1 MEWGLAV
8 TDMALTLTAADG
20 AEEVGGVGDDGG
32 GRGMGQQ
39 SSAVLKEAAD
49 VPVGPL
55 SIDTSAT
62 TFFLPVG
69 LDDTTPRAVSLTS
82 DSRPPPLPEA
92 EASGAAAAGVV
103 PLALLMMVGTLRW
116 YLDTHSLSRRSMA
129 AARRLSSAYLVS
141 QASNSKL

>member
-20 AEEVGGVGDDGG
+20 AEVGVGVGDDGG

-82 DSRPPPLPEA
+82 DSRPSLPEA
-92 EASGAAAAGVV
+92 EASGAAGVV

>member
-20 AEEVGGVGDDGG
+20 AEEEVGDGVVSDGG

-39 SSAVLKEAAD
+39 SSAVLKEAAE

-69 LDDTTPRAVSLTS
+69 LEDTRAVSLAS
-82 DSRPPPLPEA
+82 ESRPPPLPEA
-92 EASGAAAAGVV
+92 EESGAAGPVV

-141 QASNSKL
+141 HASNSKL

>member
-8 TDMALTLTAADG
+8 TDMALTLTADG
-20 AEEVGGVGDDGG
+20 AEVGVSDGG

-39 SSAVLKEAAD
+39 SSAVLKAAAD

-69 LDDTTPRAVSLTS
+69 LDTTPRAVSLAS
-82 DSRPPPLPEA
+82 CSRPPLEPEA
-92 EASGAAAAGVV
+92 DAAGVV

-141 QASNSKL
+141 QASNSRL

>member
-20 AEEVGGVGDDGG
+20 AEEVGDGVGDDGGG

-69 LDDTTPRAVSLTS
+69 LEDTRAVSLAS

-92 EASGAAAAGVV
+92 EESGAAGVV

-141 QASNSKL
+141 HASNSKL